1 MKFGFQPSGYQV
13 PDLPRRLAELAQR
26 LEKEGFDSFW
36 VMDHLFQIEGLG
48 PPDEAM
54 LEAYTTLGYL
64 AGVTR
69 RLSLGAMVSS
79 VTFRHPGLLI
89 KMATTL
95 DALSGGRAW
104 LGLGTGWFER
114 EHRGLGIP
122 FPAMSE
128 RFERLEEVLQIL
140 QDLEQPF
147 LGKHYQLAEP
157 IFRPWGRLPILVGGM
172 GKRGRCVWWPVMR
185 RVATS
190 FKGRGR
196 PRSRISWKC
205 CVVTAASWGVIFRPS
220 RRPRWGFMCP
230 GGVESLSRSC
240 ELCRPWASI
249 RPCWACRTPGTRPL
263 RRSSSQYSD
272 PSGIPTQGLRPD
284 WDGPLF

>member
-140 QDLEQPF
+140 QDPEQPF

-172 GKRGRCVWWPVMR
+172 GEKRTLRLVARYAQGCNFFQGAGAAEIAHKLEVLRSYCSELGRDFSAIEKTTLGVYVP
-185 RVATS
+185 
-190 FKGRGR
+190 GRGR
-196 PRSRISWKC
+196 VFVEELRALQALGIDTAVLGLPDTWNASAQEELIAVFRS
-205 CVVTAASWGVIFRPS
+205 FRD
-220 RRPRWGFMCP
+220 
-230 GGVESLSRSC
+230 
-240 ELCRPWASI
+240 
-249 RPCWACRTPGTRPL
+249 T
-263 RRSSSQYSD
+263 YS
-272 PSGIPTQGLRPD
+272 
-284 WDGPLF
+284 GP